1 METIVNGVVTDFKLT
16 KDNKGHY
23 LITEE
28 YEHVSML
35 AQLSGH
41 GGKVSISSLDS
52 EIFLTG
58 FLVLHGF
65 SNNREFN
72 SLTYKVLKV

>member
-1 METIVNGVVTDFKLT
+1 METIVNGVVTNFELT

-35 AQLSGH
+35 SQRSGH
-41 GGKVSISSLDS
+41 GDKVSISSLDS
-52 EIFLTG
+52 EIVLTG
-58 FLVLHGF
+58 VSCSTRIF
-65 SNNREFN
+65 
-72 SLTYKVLKV
+72 

>member
-16 KDNKGHY
+16 KDNKGNY

-35 AQLSGH
+35 SQLSGH
-41 GGKVSISSLDS
+41 GEQVGITSLDS
-52 EIFLTG
+52 ETVLTG

-72 SLTYKVLKV
+72 SLTYKVLEV